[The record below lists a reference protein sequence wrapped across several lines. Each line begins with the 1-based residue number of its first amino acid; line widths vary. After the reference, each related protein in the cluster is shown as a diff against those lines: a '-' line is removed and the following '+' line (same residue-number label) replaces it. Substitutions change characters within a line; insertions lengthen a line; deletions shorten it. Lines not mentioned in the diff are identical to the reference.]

1 MGIIEWGAL
10 LIKDIIST
18 MGYPG
23 IVFLMGLESACMPVP
38 SEIVLPFAGWLA
50 YEGQMDVWLI
60 SIAGTLGCT
69 LGSLAAYFAGSYGGR
84 PFISKYGKYIFL
96 NESHI
101 EMAEEWFSKYGD
113 KAVFFS
119 RLLPIVRTFISLP
132 AGIAKMDLT
141 RFTILST
148 LGSFPWCL
156 ALAYAGLALG
166 PEWENIIAV
175 FENFQIIVLIGIG
188 LFVAWYLFRGRFR
201 PHSQ

>member
-1 MGIIEWGAL
+1 M
-10 LIKDIIST
+10 IKDIIST

-50 YEGQMDVWLI
+50 YEGKMDVILI
-60 SIAGTLGCT
+60 SLAGTLGCT
-69 LGSLAAYFAGSYGGR
+69 LGSLAAYFAGFYGGR

-101 EMAEEWFSKYGD
+101 ETAEKWFSKYGD

-119 RLLPIVRTFISLP
+119 RLLPIIRTFISLP

-148 LGSFPWCL
+148 IGSFPWCL
-156 ALAYAGLALG
+156 ALAYAGLVLG
-166 PEWENIIAV
+166 PEWENIIAI
-175 FENFQIIVLIGIG
+175 FEKFQILVVVGIAV
-188 LFVAWYLFRGRFR
+188 FVVWYVFRGRLKS
-201 PHSQ
+201 HS